1 MSSTAT
7 QEDEPGFIVCVSSNG
22 AQWDLHFQYSRDQ
35 YSRAAA
41 SSLVH
46 AVISEQ
52 QELEEADEQ
61 AGATGPELKERIQ
74 ARLATLGI
82 TEIEPLT
89 CGVWDDSSAYR
100 QTSRRSV
107 GEVLRALGLQE
118 PAQPDHAASPGD
130 TPTN

>member
-1 MSSTAT
+1 MSSTT
-7 QEDEPGFIVCVSSNG
+7 LQEVEPGFILCVSSNG

-41 SSLVH
+41 SALVH

-61 AGATGPELKERIQ
+61 AGNSGPELKERIQ
-74 ARLATLGI
+74 ARLATFGI
-82 TEIEPLT
+82 NEIEPLT
-89 CGVWDDSSAYR
+89 CGVWDDPSAHR
-100 QTSRRSV
+100 QTSRQSV

-118 PAQPDHAASPGD
+118 PAQPDHAAIPD
-130 TPTN
+130 APAN